1 MSSTVE
7 VDEKQLVEGILDR
20 VASDLAMIIDR
31 DLLIEGVA
39 VERQDARPAGEGSIH
54 ISFKLCFDTPEGES
68 HGCLLMPLA
77 DAVSVAAYLMMA
89 PDEEVAEH
97 RGIEDLDRSMKDAVL
112 EVGNFVAGAAD
123 AVLHN
128 WYPEGYSVRSAG
140 CQGVRADVRPAFPY
154 EEGTELIVGKCTSQV
169 HEYDSFDLL
178 LLLPVLAGCVA
189 SG

>member
-1 MSSTVE
+1 
-7 VDEKQLVEGILDR
+7 
-20 VASDLAMIIDR
+20 
-31 DLLIEGVA
+31 
-39 VERQDARPAGEGSIH
+39 
-54 ISFKLCFDTPEGES
+54 
-68 HGCLLMPLA
+68 MPLA

-97 RGIEDLDRSMKDAVL
+97 RGTEDLDRSMKDAVL

-154 EEGTELIVGKCTSQV
+154 EEGTELIVGKCTSKV
-169 HEYDSFDLL
+169 HDYDSFDLL